1 MLLSYTF
8 VSPHVIYTY
17 LQLVLTKDSVWE
29 VILNRYKR
37 GTVENRIKILFQFN
51 FFTYFA
57 RWLFLLEEIDFTWHA
72 AFIID

>member
-29 VILNRYKR
+29 VILNRYER
-37 GTVENRIKILFQFN
+37 GIVKNHIKILF
-51 FFTYFA
+51 
-57 RWLFLLEEIDFTWHA
+57 
-72 AFIID
+72 